1 MRILI
6 LGATGRTGKHILEQ
20 TLHKG
25 YIVHVLV
32 RDRSKIHLVHNQL
45 HIFEGSPADITA
57 IEKAMKDCEAV
68 LSALNISRT
77 SDFPWAGLRT
87 PKDFLSDTMNKIIA
101 VCNKLGC
108 KRIIVTTAWGVNES
122 KKEIPGWFRWFI
134 ENSNIKYPYRDHGLL
149 EELLKAS
156 SLDWT
161 IIRPAGLIN
170 SSKEKKVK
178 VSFNGLP
185 KPGLTISR
193 RNVARFMVAALEEH
207 AYIKELPTIST

>member
-20 TLHKG
+20 ALHKG
-25 YIVHVLV
+25 HIIHVLV
-32 RDRSKIHLVHNQL
+32 RDKSKLHLAHNQL
-45 HIFEGSPADITA
+45 HIFEGSPADIA
-57 IEKAMKDCEAV
+57 AVEQAMHGCEAV

-77 SDFPWAGLRT
+77 SDFPCAALRT

-101 VCNKLGC
+101 VCNTLRC
-108 KRIIVTTAWGVNES
+108 KRIVVATAWGVNET

-134 ENSNIKYPYRDHGLL
+134 DNSNIKYPYLDHGVV
-149 EELLKAS
+149 ENLLKAS

-161 IIRPAGLIN
+161 VIRPVGLIN
-170 SSKEKKVK
+170 SSKEKKVR

-193 RNVARFMVAALEEH
+193 RNVARFMIAALEENV
-207 AYIKELPTIST
+207 YIKELPTISA